1 MDSNSIDNGSGKEGL
16 AEFTILRVS
25 LMREVNLLLVL
36 ACGGISVDKTY
47 REVIWNLT
55 CTVTIWMCVYTHE

>member
-1 MDSNSIDNGSGKEGL
+1 MDSNSIDNGGGKEGI

-47 REVIWNLT
+47 REVI
-55 CTVTIWMCVYTHE
+55 